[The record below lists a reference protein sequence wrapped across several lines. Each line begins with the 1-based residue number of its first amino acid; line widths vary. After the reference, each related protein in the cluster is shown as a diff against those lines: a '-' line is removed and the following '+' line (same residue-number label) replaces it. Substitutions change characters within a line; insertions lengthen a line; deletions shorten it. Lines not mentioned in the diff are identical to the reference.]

1 MFSVYPSN
9 IYIPFKKETTLSKLL
24 FMDGDGDEI
33 FIFHQ
38 PMSFLKAGTISYS
51 HLLPKNLLGLVITHR
66 QWMNV
71 KIEKREG
78 KKERRSN
85 PSNINIFF

>member
-1 MFSVYPSN
+1 MH
-9 IYIPFKKETTLSKLL
+9 
-24 FMDGDGDEI
+24 GDGDEI

-66 QWMNV
+66 Q
-71 KIEKREG
+71 
-78 KKERRSN
+78 
-85 PSNINIFF
+85 

>member
-33 FIFHQ
+33 IIFHQ
-38 PMSFLKAGTISYS
+38 PMSFLKAVTIS
-51 HLLPKNLLGLVITHR
+51 
-66 QWMNV
+66 
-71 KIEKREG
+71 
-78 KKERRSN
+78 
-85 PSNINIFF
+85 